1 LLINIVKDEF
11 RDNNLK
17 SSRFTIL
24 RFENKRVFQ
33 DPGFV
38 INEIRK
44 CLSEKQ

>member
-17 SSRFTIL
+17 SLRFTIL